1 MTAESVVIGAGL
13 AGLTA
18 ALRLTEHGHHVV
30 IVARGVGA
38 THLAPATVDVLGY
51 VGRERVDS
59 PAASL
64 QPLLERAPDH
74 PYRRVTRERLDA
86 ALTWF
91 GTRVAQLGY
100 EGSFA
105 GNLLLPTAIGV
116 AKPSALAPRTMSG
129 GDLRAGGRFVFLG
142 FRGFKDFHP
151 SLIADNLVRANLPIA
166 VAARA
171 LELTL
176 PADRL
181 GDLGG
186 RRLAE
191 RFDSSHYSDWLVDS
205 LARKIDADERVGVP
219 AVLGLRRAEET
230 WRELESRLE
239 RRVFEVPT
247 LPPSIPGMRLYESLT
262 AALRSARVRMV
273 LGVSAVGATVR
284 GGVIDAVRVTNAS
297 GTVSYPAQSVVLAS
311 GGLASGGLLVDSRG
325 ATRETIFDLPLIG
338 VPGTPGVRFAP
349 GYFDDQPLAASGV
362 GVDEQMRPVA
372 GDGSPVYGNLHAAG
386 AIIGGAVP
394 WKEKSGTG
402 ISVATGYA
410 AAEAIGAAS
419 ATPTVA
425 EPVG

>member
-51 VGRERVDS
+51 LGKERVDS

-74 PYRRVTRERLDA
+74 PYRRVTRERLEA
-86 ALTWF
+86 ALAWF
-91 GTRVAQLGY
+91 GTRVARLGY
-100 EGSFA
+100 AGSLA
-105 GNLLLPTAIGV
+105 ENLLLPTAIGV

-129 GDLRAGGRFVFLG
+129 GDLRAGGRFVFIG

-151 SLIADNLVRANLPIA
+151 SLIADNLVRARLPVA

-171 LELTL
+171 LELAL

-205 LARKIDADERVGVP
+205 LAHKVDPDERVGVP

-230 WRELESRLE
+230 WQELESRLE

-247 LPPSIPGMRLYESLT
+247 LPPSIPGMRLFDSIT
-262 AALRSARVRMV
+262 AGLRAAGVRVV
-273 LGVSAVGATVR
+273 LGATAVGATASD
-284 GGVIDAVRVTNAS
+284 GVIDAVRVTNAS

-311 GGLASGGLLVDSRG
+311 GGFASGGLQLDSRG
-325 ATRETIFDLPLIG
+325 VTRETIFDLPLIG
-338 VPGTPGVRFAP
+338 VPGAGAVRFAP
-349 GYFDDQPLAASGV
+349 GYFDDQPLAGSGV
-362 GVDEQMRPVA
+362 AVDERMRPV
-372 GDGSPVYGNLHAAG
+372 DGGGTPVYGNLHAAG

-402 ISVATGYA
+402 ISIATGYA

-419 ATPTVA
+419 PTHTVA
-425 EPVG
+425 ETVA